1 VLSQLVEQG
10 WQRRP
15 LVIKNAFP
23 AAFLTEQE
31 AFDAWRA
38 FIQTVPA
45 SRWGDLVRVYRG
57 SERMPNQEQFLPA
70 ASDASWDSYLRRL
83 HEQNGSR
90 EWGLCLTDPQSAS
103 ATVFQRLLTFL
114 DSLYGRIGIPRGGCN
129 PDLFMM
135 NHEVS
140 FFRLHK
146 DAEDVFTFV
155 VTGRRRFLL
164 WPFETFSGIAGL
176 NASQS
181 RTSHLLFEVDYDAY
195 RSQAVVLEASA
206 GDLLYWPAEWW
217 HVGESNGELAV
228 TLAVGIIHHAN
239 PMGQMIGAADRLMR
253 RRGER
258 LPSLPWQTADTA
270 GRTIASYT
278 EWMRDLLAD
287 DGLWTEV
294 RRGLL
299 SWVTR
304 CGLKRVPPP
313 VRRSTPLDDEQ
324 WLAVT
329 SPSTIACEGNEASL
343 FCSVG
348 GHDLVL
354 TPGAPAMALLETLSR
369 GGAHRVG
376 ALIDD
381 TLARQPAADREQ
393 IRALL
398 ETIEAYHGFE
408 RIDPP

>member
-1 VLSQLVEQG
+1 
-10 WQRRP
+10 
-15 LVIKNAFP
+15 
-23 AAFLTEQE
+23 
-31 AFDAWRA
+31 
-38 FIQTVPA
+38 
-45 SRWGDLVRVYRG
+45 
-57 SERMPNQEQFLPA
+57 
-70 ASDASWDSYLRRL
+70 
-83 HEQNGSR
+83 
-90 EWGLCLTDPQSAS
+90 
-103 ATVFQRLLTFL
+103 
-114 DSLYGRIGIPRGGCN
+114 
-129 PDLFMM
+129 M

-343 FCSVG
+343 FCSIG